1 MIDGGNV
8 TIFVSDF
15 EEALRFYTEV
25 LGFPLKMRA
34 ENFWAE
40 VVAGDNLVIGIHP
53 RSENAAPPGTEGS
66 MQIGLNVTGS
76 LPDFMKSL
84 EKKGVKFD
92 GPMIEDPSAGN
103 RFANFRDPD
112 GNRLYLWEAVPVAK

>member
-15 EEALRFYTEV
+15 ERALRFYTEV

-40 VVAGDNLVIGIHP
+40 VVAGGNLVIGIHP
-53 RSENAAPPGTEGS
+53 QSENAAPPGTEGS
-66 MQIGLNVTGS
+66 MQIGLSVTGS
-76 LPDFMKSL
+76 LPEFMKTL

-92 GPMIEDPSAGN
+92 GPMIEDAGAG

-112 GNRLYLWEAVPVAK
+112 GNRLYLWESAPVAT